1 MANFL
6 SKKIKQNILN
16 FGPISVAE
24 FMQQSLFD
32 PEHGYYATKDPFG
45 AEGDFI
51 TAPEISQ
58 IFGEVIAAYII
69 YYWQKI
75 GKPKKFQIVELG
87 PGRGS
92 LMTDILR
99 VSKTNSE
106 FYAALSV
113 TLIELSPKLR
123 AVQRANLANFAVELT
138 HYDNFTEVKE
148 MPSFIVA
155 NEFFD
160 ALPIRQYQY
169 NQGNWHERKIAL
181 DQHNKFM
188 FKLEKNE
195 DLIKFKTHNLPI
207 KNGDI
212 YEISYSAL
220 TLMQEIA
227 DFLVANNSASLIID
241 YGYMQPNFG
250 DSLQA
255 IKKHKFCDIFTD
267 LGAAD
272 LTAHVDFAALA
283 EIATAKVKLKVTLT
297 TQREF
302 FLNLGFK
309 ERSKFLQD
317 KFTNKAAQLKQA
329 EVRILAKEQ
338 MGELFKVLLVEAP

>member
-1 MANFL
+1 MANLL

-123 AVQRANLANFAVELT
+123 AVQRANLANFAVE
-138 HYDNFTEVKE
+138 
-148 MPSFIVA
+148 
-155 NEFFD
+155 
-160 ALPIRQYQY
+160 
-169 NQGNWHERKIAL
+169 
-181 DQHNKFM
+181 
-188 FKLEKNE
+188 
-195 DLIKFKTHNLPI
+195 
-207 KNGDI
+207 
-212 YEISYSAL
+212 
-220 TLMQEIA
+220 
-227 DFLVANNSASLIID
+227 
-241 YGYMQPNFG
+241 
-250 DSLQA
+250 
-255 IKKHKFCDIFTD
+255 
-267 LGAAD
+267 
-272 LTAHVDFAALA
+272 
-283 EIATAKVKLKVTLT
+283 
-297 TQREF
+297 
-302 FLNLGFK
+302 
-309 ERSKFLQD
+309 
-317 KFTNKAAQLKQA
+317 
-329 EVRILAKEQ
+329 
-338 MGELFKVLLVEAP
+338 